1 MFLVLNSPPKAK
13 DRLLRSP
20 GYKLLVPNIS
30 VNTMICSPLA
40 SNILGS

>member
-1 MFLVLNSPPKAK
+1 MFFLLNSSPKAK

-30 VNTMICSPLA
+30 VNIMIRSPLA